1 LGKGSEFAI
10 RLPIIVEPAQ
20 SPDSGARRLGVEP
33 TSGSRKILVVDD
45 NPDALR
51 SLEILLRVTGNE
63 IRTARDGVEAIGVAG
78 EFRPDI
84 VLLDIGM
91 PRMNGY
97 EAARH
102 LRQQPWATQTTLIA
116 ITGWGQDGDKQRA
129 FDAGFDHHLVK
140 PVDPAMLMQMMT

>member
-1 LGKGSEFAI
+1 MPVL
-10 RLPIIVEPAQ
+10 VEPAQ
-20 SPDSGARRLGVEP
+20 SPASGVPRFNVTPGA
-33 TSGSRKILVVDD
+33 GSRKILVVDD
-45 NPDALR
+45 NADALR

-102 LRQQPWATQTTLIA
+102 IRQQPWSKQTVLIA

-129 FDAGFDHHLVK
+129 SDAGFDQHLVK
-140 PVDPAMLMQMMT
+140 PVDPAMLMQLLTGVAARPM